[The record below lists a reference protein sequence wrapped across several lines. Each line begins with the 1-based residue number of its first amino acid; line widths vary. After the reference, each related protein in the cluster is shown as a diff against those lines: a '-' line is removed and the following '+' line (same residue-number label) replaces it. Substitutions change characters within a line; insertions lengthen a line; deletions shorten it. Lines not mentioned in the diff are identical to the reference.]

1 MKKILF
7 FVMVALVSVGANA
20 QMRLI
25 DNDERLIDTVYTVH
39 PIDQIEFKEVIADW
53 TAQDWDL
60 INPRPVVV
68 DFYADW
74 CMPCRRLAPILR
86 EIAQDYNGE
95 VDFYRINVDENPDIA
110 AAFAIRNIPMLLI
123 CPLKGE
129 PKTVIGLYSKD
140 EYIRV
145 INQAL
150 NQ

>member
-7 FVMVALVSVGANA
+7 FVIVALVSIGANA

-25 DNDERLIDTVYTVH
+25 DNDDRVIDTVYTVH

-53 TAQDWDL
+53 GAHDWDL
-60 INPRPVVV
+60 ISPRPVVV

-86 EIAQDYNGE
+86 EIAQHYNGE
-95 VDFYRINVDENPDIA
+95 VDFYRINVDKNPDIA
-110 AAFAIRNIPMLLI
+110 AAFQVRNIPMLLI
-123 CPLKGE
+123 CPIDGE
-129 PKTVIGLYSKD
+129 PKTVIGLYSRD
-140 EYIRV
+140 EYIRA

-150 NQ
+150 GL

>member
-25 DNDERLIDTVYTVH
+25 DNDDRVIDTVYTVH

-53 TAQDWDL
+53 TANDWDL
-60 INPRPVVV
+60 ISPRPVVV

-86 EIAQDYNGE
+86 EIAQHYNGE

-129 PKTVIGLYSKD
+129 PKTIIGLYSRD

-150 NQ
+150 RQ